1 MNPLEDED
9 QMVPP
14 GAQASFRSAFEEA
27 MQMADLGTPEGNPGE
42 MESPQP
48 LIHMDRKVLDKT
60 RTEGTLMKETSTK
73 TIFTISLLV
82 CMLIVVSLATLACGS
97 TAGAASTSAVRS
109 DLTASSTQTASAGR
123 GTPADQVTTETTSS
137 TAAGANSGDT
147 ADADGEYAAT
157 DTSYTSATKA
167 ITISTVST
175 GSGQDKVTYYVADV
189 QLTDGTDLESAFA
202 NGTYGGKAQDTSTVA
217 EANDAIV
224 AINGDYYSARDDG
237 IIIRNGVTY
246 RDVPARTGLA
256 IYKDGT
262 MKVYDE
268 TTTSAEQLVADGVW
282 NTYSF
287 GPGLLVDGSVADGLD
302 TYEAEAD
309 PRHPIQGTN
318 PRTGIG
324 IIEAN
329 HFVFVV
335 VDGRSPGYS
344 RGVTLEEFAEIFQG
358 LGCTTAYNLDGGGS
372 STLYFMGNVINDPS
386 QKNGERSVS
395 DILFVN

>member
-1 MNPLEDED
+1 MKKTLVQTSLTTFALICVVIVVALATAACGPT
-9 QMVPP
+9 
-14 GAQASFRSAFEEA
+14 
-27 MQMADLGTPEGNPGE
+27 ADAATMSTDG
-42 MESPQP
+42 S
-48 LIHMDRKVLDKT
+48 DS
-60 RTEGTLMKETSTK
+60 TSTAE
-73 TIFTISLLV
+73 T
-82 CMLIVVSLATLACGS
+82 VSTDPGS
-97 TAGAASTSAVRS
+97 
-109 DLTASSTQTASAGR
+109 
-123 GTPADQVTTETTSS
+123 PADQATTETTSS
-137 TAAGANSGDT
+137 TAAEADDGD
-147 ADADGEYAAT
+147 AGDAVSDSSAT
-157 DTSYTSATKA
+157 ETSYTSATKA

-175 GSGQDKVTYYVADV
+175 GSGEDKITYYVADV

-202 NGTYGGKAQDTSTVA
+202 NGTFGGKAQDTSTMA
-217 EANDAIV
+217 EASGAIV

-237 IIIRNGVTY
+237 IVIRNGVVY

-256 IYKDGT
+256 IYVDGT

-268 TTTSAEQLVADGVW
+268 TTTSAEELLADGVW

-287 GPGLLVDGSVADGLD
+287 GPGLLADGAIANGLD
-302 TYEAEAD
+302 TYEAEVD

-324 IIEAN
+324 VIEAN

-344 RGVTLEEFAEIFQG
+344 RGVTLEEFAAIFQG

-372 STLYFMGNVINDPS
+372 ATLYFMGEVVNDPS

-395 DILFVN
+395 DILFVS